1 MLELDAAA
9 EELLLTS
16 DEKDRLVDDV
26 IVPASTLAGSKEEMF
41 SGSGSVKFRGGK
53 VRFNGGGPV
62 KFAP

>member
-16 DEKDRLVDDV
+16 DEKDWLVDDV
-26 IVPASTLAGSKEEMF
+26 IVPASTLA
-41 SGSGSVKFRGGK
+41 GSGSVKFRGGK